1 MIALKVDAKCE
12 GKLTCTFKN
21 GRNLSNFQR
30 LKNSDFILQSK
41 ISELNKNKKSKLADR
56 PDAVQKHYFTL
67 GINE

>member
-12 GKLTCTFKN
+12 RKLTCTFKN

-56 PDAVQKHYFTL
+56 PEPVQKHYFTL